1 MTDPLDDLGIRRLR
15 ALGRALAEATEPAAC
30 RDLVRR
36 IRDLDDASPPGT
48 APPAAAPVPAPAP
61 SGPSAPPADPDA
73 IRVGSAQLARLARR
87 HTVGALV
94 TTLTH
99 ELSQPLSAIGMY
111 SNAAAHLVQ
120 TRGVDAA
127 ELAGV
132 LRQIETQVKRAGDLL
147 GGVRAFTRQDP
158 TPTAIADLSQCVDD
172 ALALLRPLAAAKQVQ
187 VLWEAPAEPVWVA
200 ADRTRLAQVLL
211 NLLCNGVEAIEGAG
225 SRTRLVSVSIHPEP
239 GAVLLRVCDTGP
251 GISPAAGESVFAGLA
266 SDKPTGCGLG
276 LAISRAL
283 IAPQG
288 GRLWADTAVPAGA
301 ALNLRLALP
310 PDVCADPCAGASASQ
325 LA

>member
-1 MTDPLDDLGIRRLR
+1 MTAVLAPHDDPLDAHGIRHLR

-30 RDLVRR
+30 RDLVRH
-36 IRDLDDASPPGT
+36 IRDFDDAPPPGAAT
-48 APPAAAPVPAPAP
+48 PPVSTPAPAEP
-61 SGPSAPPADPDA
+61 GAPPPPDPDA
-73 IRVGSAQLARLARR
+73 LRVGSAQLARLARR

-111 SNAAAHLVQ
+111 SSAAAHLVQ

-147 GGVRAFTRQDP
+147 GGVRAFTRQDT
-158 TPTAIADLSQCVDD
+158 TPTAGADLSQCVGD

-187 VLWEAPAEPVWVA
+187 VLWEAPAAPVWVA
-200 ADRTRLAQVLL
+200 ADRTRLAQVVL
-211 NLLCNGVEAIEGAG
+211 NLLFNGVEAIEAAG

-283 IAPQG
+283 LGPQG
-288 GRLWADTAVPAGA
+288 GRLWADTTVPTGA

-310 PDVCADPCAGASASQ
+310 PDAGADP
-325 LA
+325 